1 MKTYGEIHGHDEN
14 DWRSKNILQCGV
26 SMLLYQQMGSCQN
39 RKYKEMARHTIWSGG
54 DDQDIEQESGKVGEG
69 GQKPVNMGKLRKMN
83 PAEFSSAW
91 FHHPLWCLWTL
102 GESSGWWL
110 GCAATSDGGYYGE
123 CPAHIEQ
130 ALTWNMVQHD
140 LLVQPS
146 KSGPE
151 TIFLLESSL
160 ISKMLQ
166 ALPQEGLC
174 LNPIEGQ
181 LWDASSLF
189 RLHQNFDCYI
199 PMNIYEPEEHML
211 AGSPEKW
218 RRYKVRQTPISQVVS
233 ASYVHKP
240 SNKKESKSV
249 NLEYKITILDMSN
262 LCLLWG
268 LIPLSRPKTV

>member
-1 MKTYGEIHGHDEN
+1 MKTYGEIHGRDEN

-140 LLVQPS
+140 LLVQPG

-189 RLHQNFDCYI
+189 RLHQNATFLWTS
-199 PMNIYEPEEHML
+199 MNPRNTCWQVLQKNDAATRWDKPQL
-211 AGSPEKW
+211 AKLSVLAMSINP
-218 RRYKVRQTPISQVVS
+218 RT
-233 ASYVHKP
+233 
-240 SNKKESKSV
+240 KK
-249 NLEYKITILDMSN
+249 NPNQWT
-262 LCLLWG
+262 
-268 LIPLSRPKTV
+268 